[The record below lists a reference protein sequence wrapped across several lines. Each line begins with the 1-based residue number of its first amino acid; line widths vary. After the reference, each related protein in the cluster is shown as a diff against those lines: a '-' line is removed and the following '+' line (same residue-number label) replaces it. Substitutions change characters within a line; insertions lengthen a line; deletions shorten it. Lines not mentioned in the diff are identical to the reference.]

1 MEKYHISDYWNK
13 GIKGHFNY
21 DFVDIVVNDDN
32 LLFID
37 PILLTSA
44 DDEWSQEAGR
54 VVKSFFDTFY
64 EIYRNEDKEK
74 KFELLSHA
82 REQNGTR
89 LGYGCGNNGRGN
101 TAQGLL
107 EIFSPLE
114 YLLKEILTV
123 NKAEDLPVLLPNFA
137 DDGLSDL
144 LTNILH
150 EQLNKFTL
158 LQLNKYGIKEKHVVK
173 NYSVKNVEYLIQR
186 GCKIIVI
193 ACNTATSIAIQELRE
208 KYPNI
213 CFIGTEPAIKPAVN
227 TEHRKVLVMATSLT
241 LQEEKL
247 QHLIVKLDAKND
259 LELLPMDKLVICAEK
274 YENIDFEQ
282 ADSYIKEQFQNLSFQ
297 DISSIVL
304 GCTHFP
310 IFKKEFARYIPK
322 ETKIIDSAKGVVN
335 NMIQK
340 ALQMEE
346 DQQKIQIEIVT
357 TKNDPTFSM
366 KVNQIL
372 KKKTNEVNYTYI
384 QNISF

>member
-158 LQLNKYGIKEKHVVK
+158 LQLNKYGIKDMSPTSFWTWDKK
-173 NYSVKNVEYLIQR
+173 QSCWNKVERLSYCVD
-186 GCKIIVI
+186 G
-193 ACNTATSIAIQELRE
+193 QELLVVPKHIVRK
-208 KYPNI
+208 KYLFSTSQYFNRIILERIRKEGGYMYNGKPI
-213 CFIGTEPAIKPAVN
+213 SKKDVIKAKCYSG
-227 TEHRKVLVMATSLT
+227 EHWQYDEVVSYTKKHNDALEEYHHKIHLFYDEYGHPMENEDLDELIYGYPI
-241 LQEEKL
+241 LQT
-247 QHLIVKLDAKND
+247 A
-259 LELLPMDKLVICAEK
+259 
-274 YENIDFEQ
+274 
-282 ADSYIKEQFQNLSFQ
+282 
-297 DISSIVL
+297 
-304 GCTHFP
+304 
-310 IFKKEFARYIPK
+310 
-322 ETKIIDSAKGVVN
+322 
-335 NMIQK
+335 
-340 ALQMEE
+340 
-346 DQQKIQIEIVT
+346 
-357 TKNDPTFSM
+357 
-366 KVNQIL
+366 
-372 KKKTNEVNYTYI
+372 
-384 QNISF
+384 